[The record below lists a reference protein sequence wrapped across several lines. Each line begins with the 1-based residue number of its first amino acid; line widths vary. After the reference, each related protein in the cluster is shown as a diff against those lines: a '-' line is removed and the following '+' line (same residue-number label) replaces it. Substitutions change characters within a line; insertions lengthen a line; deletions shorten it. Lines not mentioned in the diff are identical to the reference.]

1 MLRFPV
7 LIHLEIWVSVI
18 LCDKANK
25 LRNKQMK
32 TILSSEHSAETLKL
46 LTPAIILMM
55 PVLVLKFVTSD
66 WQTAITYQNDEANI
80 YYEKD
85 LL

>member
-1 MLRFPV
+1 
-7 LIHLEIWVSVI
+7 
-18 LCDKANK
+18 
-25 LRNKQMK
+25 MK

-46 LTPAIILMM
+46 LAPAIILMM

-66 WQTAITYQNDEANI
+66 WQTAITYQNDEDNI

>member
-1 MLRFPV
+1 
-7 LIHLEIWVSVI
+7 
-18 LCDKANK
+18 
-25 LRNKQMK
+25 
-32 TILSSEHSAETLKL
+32 
-46 LTPAIILMM
+46 MM

-66 WQTAITYQNDEANI
+66 WQTAITYQNDEDNI